1 LTLRVNAT
9 CSHVFA
15 FSTAAADGAESS
27 SAVNPAGIARCGS
40 GFQSGLGMRAD
51 DAAIITARTQM
62 IRLFFMT
69 ARTGLFL
76 QSIDLRLGDLAA
88 FASMLKPVT

>member
-1 LTLRVNAT
+1 
-9 CSHVFA
+9 
-15 FSTAAADGAESS
+15 
-27 SAVNPAGIARCGS
+27 
-40 GFQSGLGMRAD
+40 MRAD